1 MLWKYFSELGSNAKE
16 TVDQLQEAEITK
28 QIK

>member
-1 MLWKYFSELGSNAKE
+1 MLWKYFTELGSNAKE
-16 TVDQLQEAEITK
+16 TVDQLQQAEITK